1 MHVCVRVHEQSTNPR
16 CYAKSPTAQDVFM
29 CVCVCYISFISKPSP
44 PPAFDRL
51 QYTSDQKLEVGKAW
65 EQGYDTYQEHVKT
78 GILSKS
84 V

>member
-1 MHVCVRVHEQSTNPR
+1 
-16 CYAKSPTAQDVFM
+16 M